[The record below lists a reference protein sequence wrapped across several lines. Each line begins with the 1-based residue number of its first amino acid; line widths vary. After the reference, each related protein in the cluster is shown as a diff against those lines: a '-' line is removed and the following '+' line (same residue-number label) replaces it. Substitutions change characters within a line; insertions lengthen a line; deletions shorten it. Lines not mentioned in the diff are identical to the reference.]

1 MPLKVISIN
10 FQGRKKTTLD
20 IHFNDYIFPRMG
32 RFLFSKIKKQYPEAI
47 NFDLILGDYKAIW
60 IKFKNA
66 DAAMDFYKNWKR
78 VLKGE

>member
-1 MPLKVISIN
+1 MALEAISVN
-10 FQGRKKTTLD
+10 FQGRKLTTLD
-20 IHFNDYIFPRMG
+20 IHFNDDIIIDMG
-32 RFLFSKIKKQYPEAI
+32 SFFFYKVKEQYSEAI
-47 NFDLILGDYKAIW
+47 TFGRVRGDYKAIW